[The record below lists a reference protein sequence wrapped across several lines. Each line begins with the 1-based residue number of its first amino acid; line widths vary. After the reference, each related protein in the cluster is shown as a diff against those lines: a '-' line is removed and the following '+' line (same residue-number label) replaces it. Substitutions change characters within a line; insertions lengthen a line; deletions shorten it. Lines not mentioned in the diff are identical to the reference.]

1 MWSYH
6 LIWIDPATNEIE
18 IIPLRDSTGH
28 WNVVKFLEQG
38 PCSDCIKLGGVSKN
52 PDGTLNVNVTIEH
65 PFPGLPFYTGF
76 DVRGIGMFGG
86 SHFFPSAGL
95 VTSDKSMGEGEVIN
109 ADGYATLFNPTTVGY
124 GLEGYIKGKFSS
136 QTAPNSTLNGFKRF
150 ISNDPA
156 NKRNA
161 FYAGQQI
168 TRTYVVKM
176 PAQPNPSVFGYA
188 VDSCWV
194 PPVNMPVTDPMIDF
208 PPEANCPEP
217 WKIEVYDKGPG
228 LMETGGTT
236 KLLIDVFDW
245 QGKDSHGAPV
255 VECPEL
261 FNDTKTAVFAGASAD
276 YSSWEVTIPNDKHA
290 QVGDYRLLVSIEDNE
305 NDPVGKPWMDLTA
318 YRLTSVSVSSGNL
331 IWAKRAGGKN
341 LEYSNAITSLSNDS
355 VVLTGK
361 FEGTATFG
369 HGAHQATLISQDS
382 YDIFIARYN
391 MYGDLEWAK
400 SAGGEDDQEGCGI
413 TALSDDSVI
422 VTGYF
427 KDITTFGKG
436 EANEITLTSTYFLGY
451 TEDIF
456 IARYNPDGSLAW
468 VRAACGVRQNRGTGV
483 TTLSDDS
490 VVVTGYFRSYITF
503 NKGEVDETALT
514 SLKDKYNQ
522 VYTDDIFIARYKP
535 DGSIVWAKSAG
546 GHNDDGGVGVVSL
559 SDNSVVIV
567 GYASLATFG
576 MGEAN
581 EIQLLE
587 VGSFIAR
594 YNPDGSVIW
603 AKYVNRYGMGAYGIA
618 ITSCPD
624 NSIVVTRLFIGS
636 DTFGKGEAN
645 ETTLTAIGE
654 YDIFVARYY
663 SDGSLAWVKQAGGPG
678 YNRGIAVTSLSDSST
693 VVTGTFGYLYESCV
707 TFGPGEANETTLIT
721 AGNYDIFYARYYPD
735 GSLAW
740 ARGAGGITAD
750 EGRAITTL
758 SDNSTV
764 VTGIFQDS
772 ATFGLDETNE
782 TTLTS
787 AGGYDIFIARFE
799 P

>member
-1 MWSYH
+1 
-6 LIWIDPATNEIE
+6 
-18 IIPLRDSTGH
+18 
-28 WNVVKFLEQG
+28 
-38 PCSDCIKLGGVSKN
+38 
-52 PDGTLNVNVTIEH
+52 
-65 PFPGLPFYTGF
+65 
-76 DVRGIGMFGG
+76 
-86 SHFFPSAGL
+86 
-95 VTSDKSMGEGEVIN
+95 
-109 ADGYATLFNPTTVGY
+109 
-124 GLEGYIKGKFSS
+124 
-136 QTAPNSTLNGFKRF
+136 
-150 ISNDPA
+150 
-156 NKRNA
+156 
-161 FYAGQQI
+161 
-168 TRTYVVKM
+168 
-176 PAQPNPSVFGYA
+176 
-188 VDSCWV
+188 
-194 PPVNMPVTDPMIDF
+194 
-208 PPEANCPEP
+208 
-217 WKIEVYDKGPG
+217 
-228 LMETGGTT
+228 
-236 KLLIDVFDW
+236 
-245 QGKDSHGAPV
+245 
-255 VECPEL
+255 
-261 FNDTKTAVFAGASAD
+261 
-276 YSSWEVTIPNDKHA
+276 
-290 QVGDYRLLVSIEDNE
+290 
-305 NDPVGKPWMDLTA
+305 
-318 YRLTSVSVSSGNL
+318 
-331 IWAKRAGGKN
+331 
-341 LEYSNAITSLSNDS
+341 
-355 VVLTGK
+355 
-361 FEGTATFG
+361 
-369 HGAHQATLISQDS
+369 
-382 YDIFIARYN
+382 
-391 MYGDLEWAK
+391 
-400 SAGGEDDQEGCGI
+400 
-413 TALSDDSVI
+413 
-422 VTGYF
+422 
-427 KDITTFGKG
+427 
-436 EANEITLTSTYFLGY
+436 
-451 TEDIF
+451 
-456 IARYNPDGSLAW
+456 
-468 VRAACGVRQNRGTGV
+468 
-483 TTLSDDS
+483 
-490 VVVTGYFRSYITF
+490 
-503 NKGEVDETALT
+503 
-514 SLKDKYNQ
+514 
-522 VYTDDIFIARYKP
+522 
-535 DGSIVWAKSAG
+535 
-546 GHNDDGGVGVVSL
+546 VGVVSL